1 MSGAVLGIWWVWVAL
16 AFILGIV
23 EVFAPAYIFLGFA
36 LGALATALFVAV
48 ASGPAAAVVIA
59 IFAVASLLAWGCLR
73 DFHYRKRLPGRTPIR
88 GARIIA

>member
-48 ASGPAAAVVIA
+48 ASGPTAAVVIA
-59 IFAVASLLAWGCLR
+59 IFAVASLLAWVCLR
-73 DFHYRKRLPGRTPIR
+73 VVFKKQSS
-88 GARIIA
+88 GARIVTRDIND

>member
-59 IFAVASLLAWGCLR
+59 VFAVASLLAWVCLR
-73 DFHYRKRLPGRTPIR
+73 VVFKKQSS
-88 GARIIA
+88 GASIVTRDIND